1 MFNIFIND
9 LFHFIKEAKLSNYA
23 DDNQLYFADT
33 DPAVVEHVVNKE
45 LAVLCEW
52 FRNDKMILNPEK
64 RKALVLSRKPNAK
77 LSIFAEGVALPL
89 LDTVDLFGL
98 TLDNFQNF
106 GKHITKI
113 SKKVG
118 KQLDVVVD

>member
-1 MFNIFIND
+1 MFNILIND
-9 LFHFIKEAKLSNYA
+9 LFHFIKEAELSNYA

-45 LAVLCEW
+45 LAVVCEW

-64 RKALVLSRKPNAK
+64 RKALVLSRKPNVM
-77 LSIFAEGVALPL
+77 LSLFAEGVALPL

-98 TLDNFQNF
+98 TLNNSLNF
-106 GKHITKI
+106 GKHITKVN
-113 SKKVG
+113 KKVG
-118 KQLDVVVD
+118 KQLQ

>member
-1 MFNIFIND
+1 MTYFTSSKRRSGLTMLMIF
-9 LFHFIKEAKLSNYA
+9 SM
-23 DDNQLYFADT
+23 YFADT

-52 FRNDKMILNPEK
+52 FRNNKMILNPEK

-77 LSIFAEGVALPL
+77 LSSLFAEGVALPL

-98 TLDNFQNF
+98 TLDNSLNF
-106 GKHITKI
+106 GKHITKVNM
-113 SKKVG
+113 KVG
-118 KQLDVVVD
+118 KQLQ

>member
-1 MFNIFIND
+1 MFNIVIND

-77 LSIFAEGVALPL
+77 LSLFAEGVALPL

-98 TLDNFQNF
+98 TLDNSLNF
-106 GKHITKI
+106 GKHITKVNM
-113 SKKVG
+113 KVG
-118 KQLDVVVD
+118 KQLQ